1 MRIMVWPLMLL
12 AMYSH
17 AEPAPLRASIADSWA
32 MPLVEIEDGQPTRG
46 ILFDMINSLARQV
59 GRPAEFHVLAR
70 ARVQTSLQRAEVD
83 IRCFVAPT
91 WLPDSAGN
99 LVWSQP
105 LMNQR
110 DVLVTTNQHTHPI
123 LLQSLPSQHIGTVLS
138 YSYPVLQPFFDSG
151 QLHRDDAR
159 NQEQVLQKLL
169 AGRFDYAVSNQW
181 TLDWLNQH
189 LEPRQRLR
197 VAAVIQEQSIG
208 CLIRNDPNLP
218 TQKILD
224 TLLQMKNTGEIE
236 QIILHY
242 TQIPPPH

>member
-1 MRIMVWPLMLL
+1 MRIMLWPLMLL

-17 AEPAPLRASIADSWA
+17 AETAPLRFSIADSWA
-32 MPLVEIEDGQPTRG
+32 MPIIELEGDQPTRG
-46 ILFDMINSLARQV
+46 ILFDMMSSLARQV

-83 IRCFVAPT
+83 IRCFVAPS
-91 WLPDSAGN
+91 WLPDNADN
-99 LVWSQP
+99 LLWSQP
-105 LMNQR
+105 LMTQR
-110 DVLVTTNQHTHPI
+110 DVLVTTDEHTRPI
-123 LLQSLPSQHIGTVLS
+123 LLQNLPSQHIGTVLS
-138 YSYPVLQPFFDSG
+138 YSYPVLQPLFDSG

-169 AGRFDYAVSNQW
+169 AGRFEYAVSNQW

-189 LEPRQRLR
+189 LEPQHRLH

-208 CLIRNDPNLP
+208 CLIRNDPSLP

-224 TLLQMKNTGEIE
+224 TLLQMKTTGEIE
-236 QIILHY
+236 QIIRRY
-242 TQIPPPH
+242 TQPPPTH